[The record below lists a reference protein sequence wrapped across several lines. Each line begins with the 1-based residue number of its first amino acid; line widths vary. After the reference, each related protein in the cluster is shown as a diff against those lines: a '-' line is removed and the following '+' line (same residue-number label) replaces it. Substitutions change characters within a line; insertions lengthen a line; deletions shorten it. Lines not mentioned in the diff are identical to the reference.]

1 MLSRAAYLHRRAI
14 ASSRGALRAQS
25 ALCAGTGRVQLLSMA
40 LPSTSGAAGPLSGR
54 MATRRNV
61 MNAGRSAFALGGSS
75 TRGYGGSMYH
85 FSAAEKEESAIVS
98 EQEDVD
104 EVAASGAGGDAG
116 DSNAPGASKEEASES
131 VKELCEQILN
141 LDVVE
146 MNQLLFRLQ
155 SRLGI
160 SDQMLAGVGSG
171 GGGGGGGAAAG
182 EDDAPAEAAKEKD
195 AFDVKLTAFDA
206 KAKIKIIKEVRAA
219 SGLGLKEAKE
229 LVEKAPA
236 VIKEG
241 LTKDEAEALAKTI
254 TDLGGTIEL
263 V

>member
-1 MLSRAAYLHRRAI
+1 MLSTAKSNSAGAMGLLGGGLMTRRYVVK
-14 ASSRGALRAQS
+14 
-25 ALCAGTGRVQLLSMA
+25 TGR
-40 LPSTSGAAGPLSGR
+40 
-54 MATRRNV
+54 N
-61 MNAGRSAFALGGSS
+61 AFASGGVS
-75 TRGYGGSMYH
+75 TRGYGGSMCH
-85 FSAAEKEESAIVS
+85 FSAAEKEESAIIS
-98 EQEDVD
+98 EKEDAD
-104 EVAASGAGGDAG
+104 EISASGSGDGAG
-116 DSNAPGASKEEASES
+116 DGNALGTSKEEASES

-146 MNQLLFRLQ
+146 MNQLLYRLQ

-171 GGGGGGGAAAG
+171 GGGGGGAAAG
-182 EDDAPAEAAKEKD
+182 EDEAPAEVVKEKD

-241 LTKDEAEALAKTI
+241 LTKDEADALAKTI
-254 TDLGGTIEL
+254 TELGGTVEL